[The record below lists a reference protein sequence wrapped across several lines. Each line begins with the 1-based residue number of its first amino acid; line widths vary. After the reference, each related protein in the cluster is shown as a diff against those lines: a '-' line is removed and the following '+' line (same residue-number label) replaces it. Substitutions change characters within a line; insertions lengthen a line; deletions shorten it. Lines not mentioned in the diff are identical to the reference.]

1 MVAGR
6 IQISLWHRLVQPRRS
21 GSILQTMGGSQC
33 YLARSPKAP
42 SAQGPLADWPVQAQE
57 QLPALALALPT
68 PARVLVPAP
77 ALRDPAH
84 WDHAQGSHEHAR
96 DLVAFVVVQAVG
108 LAADSAAVRRMVQAR
123 QGLATQRPVAGWR
136 GPCIHRTTIGPS
148 GEV

>member
-6 IQISLWHRLVQPRRS
+6 IQISPWHRLVQPRRS

-68 PARVLVPAP
+68 PARALVPVP
-77 ALRDPAH
+77 SLLDPAR
-84 WDHAQGSHEHAR
+84 WGHAQGSHEHACG
-96 DLVAFVVVQAVG
+96 LVAFAVVRSVG
-108 LAADSAAVRRMVQAR
+108 LAADSAAVWLMVPAR
-123 QGLATQRPVAGWR
+123 QGLATQRSVAGWR